1 MTGEKRQPNATP
13 AQSALG
19 GLRAAA
25 NMTAEQ
31 RAERARA
38 AARKRWDRVNAERE
52 AAGLPPT
59 RKRPSEPS
67 ADVLEFWL
75 QEVDRL
81 FPAREWPSSEARR
94 RQAVLLLRIATAEA
108 AAEAGL

>member
-1 MTGEKRQPNATP
+1 MTVKRGPQATP

-25 NMTAEQ
+25 NMTAEE
-31 RAERARA
+31 RSARARA
-38 AARKRWDRVNAERE
+38 ASRARWDRVNAERE

-59 RKRPSEPS
+59 RKRPTEPS

-75 QEVDRL
+75 QEVDRR
-81 FPAREWPSSEARR
+81 FPDREWPSSEARR
-94 RQAVLLLRIATAEA
+94 RQAILLLRIATAEA